1 MSHSQL
7 IDSYATGA
15 DDLTRAIDGLTAEQ
29 LRSRPIPGKWSTLE
43 VVCHLADTEQLFA
56 ERMKRVIA
64 EDRPPLLATEPDLW
78 VANLAYNT
86 HDAGEEVALIKT
98 TRQQMARILRSL
110 PDAAWSR
117 IGIHNMAGEQ
127 TLEQLLRK
135 AVDHVGH
142 HLGFIEAKRAA
153 LET

>member
-1 MSHSQL
+1 MSHTQL

-15 DDLTRAIDGLTAEQ
+15 DELARAIYGLTPDQ

-64 EDRPPLLATEPDLW
+64 EDRPPLLYAEPDLW
-78 VANLAYNT
+78 VANLAY
-86 HDAGEEVALIKT
+86 DARDAAEEVALIKT
-98 TRQQMARILRSL
+98 TRQQMARILRTQQA
-110 PDAAWSR
+110 AAWQR
-117 IGIHNMAGEQ
+117 IGIHNEAGEQ

-135 AVDHVGH
+135 AVDHLAH
-142 HLGFIEAKRAA
+142 HLTFIQAKREA
-153 LET
+153 LKA